1 MEKFVF
7 LLFVIYYRKYCLTF
21 VTLLSLD
28 YTHCRQIIYFL
39 FIQLSVQIDHC
50 KFVVYF
56 LVKKKRTKGKKSQ
69 NSDRTWI
76 CVSDMKILIE
86 HPLMCAFQYHIAYN
100 IAWSY
105 IWELSCLDY
114 GCVNGYFNASLN
126 FFISS
131 SSTKTSNKLCE
142 GNVNSL
148 NILFLKLYRRF
159 SQS

>member
-39 FIQLSVQIDHC
+39 FTQLSVQIDHC
-50 KFVVYF
+50 KFLVYF
-56 LVKKKRTKGKKSQ
+56 FVKKNWQKEKSLKIL
-69 NSDRTWI
+69 TELEF
-76 CVSDMKILIE
+76 VYMKILRE

-142 GNVNSL
+142 DEM
-148 NILFLKLYRRF
+148 
-159 SQS
+159 